1 MQSSNP
7 ADPGELHI
15 FFGAAPGVGKTW
27 AMVDAAQQRRAEG
40 VDVVIGHVDAH
51 DRPEFAELI
60 TGLEV
65 VPHWEM
71 EYQGVRLRELDLN
84 AILRRKPQIVLIDEL
99 AHSNVPGTR
108 NPRRYQDVME
118 LLQAGI
124 SVYATLNVQHVA
136 SVAAAVEEITGI
148 TVREQVPDFVL
159 EMAASVRLIDLDPQ
173 ELLKRLLKRLHRQ
186 QGAAVAAAATSDEPT
201 DQEMEDFIKPNNL
214 VTLRELALRVAASRV
229 DEDVQ
234 KLSDPQHR
242 LEPWATSSRILVG
255 ISASPTN
262 ERLLRATRRLVAEM
276 RTTWLAVHVECAADA
291 QLDKEAYHRIQKH
304 LQLAK
309 ELGAETLTVAGET
322 IAKKL
327 VEVALQYDISRVVV
341 GRSRRRGRLR
351 LRGSLAED
359 IIDLS
364 ENLDVLILS

>member
-1 MQSSNP
+1 MMQSPNP

-40 VDVVIGHVDAH
+40 IDVVIGHVDAH
-51 DRPEFAELI
+51 DRPEFAELT

-65 VPHWEM
+65 VPYWVM

-148 TVREQVPDFVL
+148 TVREQVPD
-159 EMAASVRLIDLDPQ
+159 
-173 ELLKRLLKRLHRQ
+173 
-186 QGAAVAAAATSDEPT
+186 
-201 DQEMEDFIKPNNL
+201 
-214 VTLRELALRVAASRV
+214 
-229 DEDVQ
+229 
-234 KLSDPQHR
+234 
-242 LEPWATSSRILVG
+242 
-255 ISASPTN
+255 
-262 ERLLRATRRLVAEM
+262 
-276 RTTWLAVHVECAADA
+276 
-291 QLDKEAYHRIQKH
+291 
-304 LQLAK
+304 
-309 ELGAETLTVAGET
+309 
-322 IAKKL
+322 
-327 VEVALQYDISRVVV
+327 
-341 GRSRRRGRLR
+341 
-351 LRGSLAED
+351 
-359 IIDLS
+359 
-364 ENLDVLILS
+364 